1 MRTLAAIRDP
11 IALLLALAAAATLLA
26 FQEGPLV
33 ALLAA
38 LSVLVVR
45 MAARPLFDRWVA
57 ARPAPAALAAAA
69 AMTSPPSEPSH
80 ARAQAHEWFSP
91 LTPREAEVA
100 LCLSEGLS
108 NKETAWRLHIKP
120 DTVETH
126 VFNIMNKLTLHS
138 RTQIGVWIVEQR
150 ARAGLSTKPTT

>member
-1 MRTLAAIRDP
+1 MRTIADLRDP
-11 IALLLALAAAATLLA
+11 LALLLAVAAAVTLLA

-33 ALLAA
+33 AILAA
-38 LSVLVVR
+38 VSVLVVR
-45 MAARPLFDRWVA
+45 VAARPLFDRWVPGL
-57 ARPAPAALAAAA
+57 PAPAALAAA
-69 AMTSPPSEPSH
+69 TVPSPPSEPAH
-80 ARAQAHEWFSP
+80 AKPQAHEWFSP

-150 ARAGLSTKPTT
+150 TRAGLTTKPTT

>member
-1 MRTLAAIRDP
+1 MRTLAELRDP
-11 IALLLALAAAATLLA
+11 FALLLAVAAAITLLA

-33 ALLAA
+33 AILAA

-45 MAARPLFDRWVA
+45 ILARPLFDRWVP
-57 ARPAPAALAAAA
+57 ARPARAAPAAAA
-69 AMTSPPSEPSH
+69 VTSASSEPAH
-80 ARAQAHEWFSP
+80 AKPQAHEWFSP

-150 ARAGLSTKPTT
+150 ARAGLTTKPTT

>member
-1 MRTLAAIRDP
+1 MRTFAELRDP
-11 IALLLALAAAATLLA
+11 LALLLAVAAAVTLLA

-33 ALLAA
+33 AILAA
-38 LSVLVVR
+38 VSVLVVR
-45 MAARPLFDRWVA
+45 IAARPLFDRWVP
-57 ARPAPAALAAAA
+57 ARPAPAASAAATV
-69 AMTSPPSEPSH
+69 TSPPSEAH
-80 ARAQAHEWFSP
+80 AKPQAHEWFSP